1 MIDVIIS
8 VIITAILTSCGTVL
22 MFRMKLRNRDEIM
35 TAQIIFMERVN
46 ALRTAFQ
53 TTNQYKVKANN
64 IITEINHLEL
74 DALVLFESMRW
85 PWVSFS
91 KKKNVYRAYIAFKTA
106 FDNFQW
112 TDCNQAASVNK
123 AKSEELAKLLTAL
136 ILAVS

>member
-35 TAQIIFMERVN
+35 TAQIIFRERVN

-91 KKKNVYRAYIAFKTA
+91 KKKKCLSGIYRIQ
-106 FDNFQW
+106 N
-112 TDCNQAASVNK
+112 C
-123 AKSEELAKLLTAL
+123 
-136 ILAVS
+136 I

>member
-1 MIDVIIS
+1 
-8 VIITAILTSCGTVL
+8 

-35 TAQIIFMERVN
+35 TAQIIFRERVN